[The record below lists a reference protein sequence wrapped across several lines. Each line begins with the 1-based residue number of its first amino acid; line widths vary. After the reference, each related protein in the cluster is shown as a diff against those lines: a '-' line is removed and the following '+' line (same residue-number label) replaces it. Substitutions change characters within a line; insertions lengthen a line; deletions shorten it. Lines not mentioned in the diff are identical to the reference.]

1 MLVDRDGHQFT
12 RHTVSFHAPDQADA
26 GLLARQSAIEALDA
40 GCRDLQQK
48 VGAAQDAHRQLES
61 EAAGRSEALEQARR
75 VIAETQKEQ
84 HDAQIDQLKLA
95 QAEERYRERSEQV
108 RAELSEIEQEASRG
122 RQALQDG
129 RQAAERV
136 AAEIATLREKLEAGR
151 GGHLAGGTPLA
162 EQRRAAQQAEQA
174 AQINFDQFAAQ
185 LREANADE
193 ERLSREAEGAP
204 RPAALQGEITRL
216 AQAINDLG
224 AVNLAALEELRGSQE
239 RKSFLDSQAAD
250 LEEAVHT
257 LEDAIRRIDRETR
270 ELLRETFDSVNRH
283 FGSLFPTLFGG
294 GEAKLIMTGEEILDA
309 GVQVMAQ
316 PPGKRNTSIHLLSG
330 GGKALT
336 AIALVFSLFQLNP
349 APFCLLDEVGA
360 T

>member
-1 MLVDRDGHQFT
+1 
-12 RHTVSFHAPDQADA
+12 
-26 GLLARQSAIEALDA
+26 ARQSAIEALDA
-40 GCRDLQQK
+40 GCRDLLQK

-61 EAAGRSEALEQARR
+61 AAAGRSEALEQARR
-75 VIAETQKEQ
+75 AIAETQKEQ

-108 RAELSEIEQEASRG
+108 RAELGRAKLTEELAADPIPAVRHGLDAAVESRLGCETTLGAARDAVEGAAS
-122 RQALQDG
+122 A
-129 RQAAERV
+129 
-136 AAEIATLREKLEAGR
+136 LRELEEARLQIEAKLA
-151 GGHLAGGTPLA
+151 PLR
-162 EQRRAAQQAEQA
+162 ERLGELRLKEQA

-216 AQAINDLG
+216 AQAINELG
-224 AVNLAALEELRGSQE
+224 AVNLAALEELHGSQE

-270 ELLRETFDSVNRH
+270 EQLRETFDSVNRH

-294 GEAKLIMTGEEILDA
+294 A
-309 GVQVMAQ
+309 
-316 PPGKRNTSIHLLSG
+316 
-330 GGKALT
+330 
-336 AIALVFSLFQLNP
+336 
-349 APFCLLDEVGA
+349 
-360 T
+360 